1 MLTEGRVLGPFSGR
15 LSAPSSPSPESQGR
29 WQHQLQSRRGIR
41 AGTRGSFPVFHPNS
55 ECELKGHGSPPSPHR
70 PPSNAQAGLSGC
82 APGLTLT
89 SSSGVSGDRLTRRT
103 GDLWVLEQW
112 PQSPL
117 RSGLGLSRGRLS
129 LVKVLTS
136 VLCVP
141 QGALVACL
149 PNCMPACGP

>member
-1 MLTEGRVLGPFSGR
+1 MLTEGRVLGPFGGS

-129 LVKVLTS
+129 LVKVLTF
-136 VLCVP
+136 LCP
-141 QGALVACL
+141 SSRRPRCL
-149 PNCMPACGP
+149 PS